1 MEGRGGGRTERG
13 EDVPEP
19 VLEGL
24 GVSYGAERCEAAYD
38 DEHGVCVGEYVVE
51 LYTVQQSIGRQKIHY
66 TRQRASLGDI
76 SMPICGSGGAG
87 PPYNPF
93 RLRTTQISLVLERC
107 PQSPPP
113 PYQYPSPQLPPG
125 SSLCLYLLAIFIP
138 SGAMSPFPQAA
149 KLNNPVCVL

>member
-24 GVSYGAERCEAAYD
+24 GVSYGGERCESAYD
-38 DEHGVCVGEYVVE
+38 DEHGVCVGKYVVE

-76 SMPICGSGGAG
+76 SMPVCGSGGEG

-93 RLRTTQISLVLERC
+93 RPRTTQISLVLVTM
-107 PQSPPP
+107 
-113 PYQYPSPQLPPG
+113 PSASSVNTLLPVISWFISLLIPTRNIYTIWRYVPFPPG
-125 SSLCLYLLAIFIP
+125 R
-138 SGAMSPFPQAA
+138 QTE
-149 KLNNPVCVL
+149 

>member
-24 GVSYGAERCEAAYD
+24 GVSYGGERCEAAYD
-38 DEHGVCVGEYVVE
+38 DEHGVCVGKYVVE

-76 SMPICGSGGAG
+76 SMPVCGSGGEG

-93 RLRTTQISLVLERC
+93 RPRTTQISC
-107 PQSPPP
+107 PRNDALSLLCK
-113 PYQYPSPQLPPG
+113 YPSPQLPPG
-125 SSLCLYLLAIFIP
+125 SSLCLYLSAIFIP
-138 SGAMSPFPQAA
+138 SGAMSLFPQAA